1 MSEDDNDNRH
11 NANIAVLVAVAI
23 IVILGG
29 FLIHWLSDNLKIE
42 RCLEERRRGC
52 DQSDVQAP

>member
-1 MSEDDNDNRH
+1 MPEDDHDNRH
-11 NANIAVLVAVAI
+11 NANIAVLVAA
-23 IVILGG
+23 VILVIVGG
-29 FLIHWLSDNLKIE
+29 LVMHWLSDSLKME

>member
-1 MSEDDNDNRH
+1 MPEDDHDNRH
-11 NANIAVLVAVAI
+11 NANIAVLVAV
-23 IVILGG
+23 VILVIVGG
-29 FLIHWLSDNLKIE
+29 LVMHWLSDSLKME